1 MGNGGVSEPQPLTG
15 GEDEEPPPVSY
26 KKLFL
31 EHLPFYLSIGMT
43 ADEYWHG
50 DPELAR
56 YYRKAEELRMKKKND
71 ELWLQGL
78 YIYNAL
84 CSVSPVL
91 HAFAKPGTKV
101 HPYMDEPIPRTYKEI
116 KEYEERQARKRMER
130 MKAIVSAWAKSVNDK
145 SDNTDE

>member
-1 MGNGGVSEPQPLTG
+1 
-15 GEDEEPPPVSY
+15 
-26 KKLFL
+26 
-31 EHLPFYLSIGMT
+31 
-43 ADEYWHG
+43 
-50 DPELAR
+50 
-56 YYRKAEELRMKKKND
+56 MKKKNE

-91 HAFAKPGTKV
+91 HAFAKPGTKA

-116 KEYEERQARKRMER
+116 KEYEERQARERMER